1 MSAPMTLG
9 GALLLTVVVMV
20 DLLGHATAQ
29 PADPLMPYRAQ
40 RDAYIEAYRVEG
52 RIDRERLIPLAT
64 KLAALVQSSAGETP
78 VRALLELGAV
88 QRLANEFPDA
98 VATLTEAAQKAEAAD
113 LRDVAFEA
121 WIGVARAH
129 EYGTSDHGAAAISFE
144 RAVDAAGEQPTA
156 KQRADLA
163 GYRAQLELGRGE
175 TETGIIDA
183 LRAVALAVEP
193 KDRFYAELDLAD
205 GLQKLAESCDYR
217 PLIDAKSSA
226 DGADTYAACRRAV
239 AAARTAYERAAT
251 TAATLGWTH
260 LVNETRGFQ
269 NRLDLRRQLI
279 EMRAKGD
286 ALKLEPVF
294 HPRSIGDVLVSR
306 QFEAGA
312 STLGDTPMLADLVE
326 SVVAEADAQ
335 RGRRD
340 ARSLYL
346 HGLATDIRHAGPE
359 AAAQYYAA
367 AAELLGD
374 ERRGF
379 FDPRRRGTVL
389 ENRGEIVRDLALRLL
404 ALGREA
410 DAFVAF
416 ESVRAR
422 GLGELASVLAPP
434 T

>member
-1 MSAPMTLG
+1 MTLG
-9 GALLLTVVVMV
+9 GALVVMAVVMV
-20 DLLGHATAQ
+20 DLFGRAEAQ
-29 PADPLMPYRAQ
+29 PADPLASYRAQ
-40 RDAYIEAYRVEG
+40 RDTVIETYRVEG
-52 RIDRERLIPLAT
+52 RLDRERLTPVAHGLS
-64 KLAALVQSSAGETP
+64 ALVESSTGETR
-78 VRALLELGAV
+78 VRALLELGTV
-88 QRLANEFPDA
+88 QRLGFDVLGA
-98 VATLTEAAQKAEAAD
+98 VATLGEAAKAAETSGLHDA
-113 LRDVAFEA
+113 AFEA
-121 WIGVARAH
+121 WIGLARAH
-129 EYGTSDHGAAAISFE
+129 ALGPDHGAAAIAFA

-163 GYRAQLELGRGE
+163 GYRAQLEIGRGE

-183 LRAVALAVEP
+183 LRAAALAVEP
-193 KDRFYAELDLAD
+193 KDRFYAELDLSD

-217 PLIDAKSSA
+217 PLIDAKSSE

-239 AAARTAYERAAT
+239 VAARTAYERAAT

-286 ALKLEPVF
+286 ALKVEPVF
-294 HPRSIGDVLVSR
+294 HPRSIGDVLVTR
-306 QFEAGA
+306 RFESGA
-312 STLGDTPMLADLVE
+312 STLGDTPMLANLVD

-335 RGRRD
+335 RGHPD

-346 HGLATDIRHAGPE
+346 HGLTKDIRHAGPE

-367 AAELLGD
+367 AAELLGA

-379 FDPRRRGTVL
+379 FDPRRRGTVV

-404 ALGREA
+404 ELGREA
-410 DAFVAF
+410 D
-416 ESVRAR
+416 VRRIRIGAGPR
-422 GLGELASVLAPP
+422 SRRTGERAGAPRRDRR
-434 T
+434 